1 MVRHRLLPAPSAPPA
16 SPAGASRSLATP
28 RSKPTLDNDGLS
40 GWNNASDNSQHLR
53 NVPINILLRL
63 QPCPSVPSLPAQCVE
78 GRSDIITDMASLH
91 HSSVRLSDLDPLTEW
106 DLTHLLKLGDTL
118 ESIPAYR
125 YSASESFPHPSTRHP
140 FPLFQPYLL
149 GIISALRSRWTLHTT
164 MIIMMGFLR

>member
-16 SPAGASRSLATP
+16 SPAGASRSLAIP
-28 RSKPTLDNDGLS
+28 RSEPTLDNDGLS

-78 GRSDIITDMASLH
+78 RRSDIIMASLH

-106 DLTHLLKLGDTL
+106 DLAHLLKLGDTL

-125 YSASESFPHPSTRHP
+125 YSASEFLSQARDTLFHSSFHVSPTCPESY
-140 FPLFQPYLL
+140 PL
-149 GIISALRSRWTLHTT
+149 SAPGEFCTIR
-164 MIIMMGFLR
+164 